1 MYFDHRLWAFTAG
14 LRGRIAAAA
23 AVGLTASLVGV
34 ARLAALGWLLG
45 LAFKGAGLAELALPA
60 GIAVAV
66 MLARGGLE
74 YLRATVAQKT
84 ASAVQM
90 RLRAALFDHLTALG
104 PAFVGGARTGDVTSA
119 LVDGVNQLEVFF
131 GRYVPQLIVAAL
143 APLVLFAGALAL
155 DGPVAGVLLAFAIG
169 ALFLPSA
176 FHRRE
181 HQGSL
186 TQNRAMRAYSAEFLD
201 SIQGL
206 ATLKAFGQSTAQGLR
221 LANKARALSIATM
234 KVLATSTATRGITD
248 FCVAGGSA
256 AALSLGAWR
265 VTQGQMSLEALLI
278 LLMASVEM
286 FRPMRDLRELL
297 HQGMLGQA
305 AASGIRSLLDAQ
317 PTVTPDG
324 APAPETADL
333 APCLAFETVGFA
345 YPGGRGAAHAGLSFT
360 VGAGERVAVVGP
372 SGAGKTSILRLL
384 LRLYD
389 PQSGRITLGG
399 KDLRDL
405 PLETL
410 RRHFAVV
417 SQDTYLFHGTVADN
431 LRLGKPS
438 APDDELRA
446 AAQVANA
453 LDFID
458 RLPQGLDTVIGERG
472 TRLSGGQRQRI
483 AIARALLRDAPIL
496 VLDEALSA
504 VDAENEAVIQQA
516 LDRLMIGRTTLI
528 VAHRLSSV
536 IGADRILVMEA
547 GQINDSGTHAELI
560 GRDGLY
566 RRLMAEQLRDA
577 SAPASEDKLD
587 LEAPT
592 APIESRFVAIPQIQ
606 RTAAGWRRVLVALAG
621 FVAPWKGM
629 LATVCALGV
638 GRISAFIGVGVLG
651 GMIVAGVSRG
661 EPVSS
666 YMIALAVLAP
676 LTGLLHWLESWLA
689 HDMAYRMLA
698 EMRIALYRKLD
709 DLAPAYL
716 LRRRSGDLVA
726 LATQD
731 VETVEYFFAHTVA
744 PAFIAVLVPSVV
756 LIALGSAGGPLALA
770 LLPFLG
776 FAAMN
781 PFLSRN
787 RIDRL
792 GSEAREAAG
801 NLQAI
806 AVDAVQGMAE
816 IVAFQRAD
824 LLRDRFMGRA
834 GEYAD
839 AKLPLQKDLAL
850 QGAVLEAMT
859 GLGGLAVVLAGAWM
873 ASTGALSIGWVPL
886 FALLAMAA
894 FLPVSEIAQAS
905 RQLAE
910 TYGSAQRLDRVHGEP
925 ILVRDGAKPP
935 VADLAAT
942 LTLQHVSFGYPAA
955 PRAALEDVSVTLP
968 AGATVALV
976 GPSGA
981 GKTTIA
987 ALLLRF
993 FDPAT
998 GSISFGGQD
1007 LRDWPLEALRHRMA
1021 LVAQDTYLFNATLR
1035 DNILLARPDALP
1047 AELDAAIER
1056 SALTGFIASLPQGLD
1071 TPVGERGVQLS
1082 GGQRQR
1088 VAIARA
1094 FLKDAPVLILDEAT
1108 SHLDAISEA
1117 QVRSALS
1124 ALMRNRTTL
1133 VIAHR
1138 LSTVRDADL
1147 IVVMDQGRVVESGTH
1162 SELLTRGGLYARLVG
1177 KQLGGLAAAAQ

>member
-1 MYFDHRLWAFTAG
+1 MYFDQRLWAFTTG
-14 LRGRIAAAA
+14 LRGRIAASALI
-23 AVGLTASLVGV
+23 GLLASLIGV
-34 ARLAALGWLLG
+34 LRLVALGWLLG
-45 LAFKGAGLAELALPA
+45 LAFKGAGLAELTIPA
-60 GIAVAV
+60 VVTAVII
-66 MLARGGLE
+66 LARGGLE
-74 YLRATVAQKT
+74 YLRAAVAQKT

-131 GRYVPQLIVAAL
+131 GRYVPQLVVAAF
-143 APLVLFAGALAL
+143 APVILFAGALFLDWAVAL
-155 DGPVAGVLLAFAIG
+155 VLLVFAVG
-169 ALFLPSA
+169 ALVLPSA

-181 HQGSL
+181 HQRSL
-186 TQNRAMRAYSAEFLD
+186 NQNRAMRAYSAEFLD

-206 ATLKAFGQSTAQGLR
+206 ATLKAFGQSGAQGNR
-221 LANKARALSIATM
+221 LADKARALSAATM

-256 AALSLGAWR
+256 AALCLGAWR
-265 VTQGQMSLEALLI
+265 VSQGQMGMEALLI

-305 AASGIRSLLDAQ
+305 AATGVRALLDAI
-317 PTVTPDG
+317 PSVTPDG
-324 APAPETADL
+324 APAPLTAEL
-333 APCLAFETVGFA
+333 SPSLAFEDVGFA
-345 YPGGRGAAHAGLSFT
+345 YPGGRGAAHQGLSFT
-360 VGAGERVAVVGP
+360 VGVGERVAVVGP

-389 PQSGRITLGG
+389 PQSGRVTLGG
-399 KDLRDL
+399 RDLRDL

-431 LRLGKPS
+431 LRLGKPDAS
-438 APDDELRA
+438 AEELRA
-446 AAQVANA
+446 AAGVANA

-458 RLPQGLDTVIGERG
+458 RLPQGMDTVIGERG

-516 LDRLMIGRTTLI
+516 LDRLMVGRTTLI

-547 GQINDSGTHAELI
+547 GRISESGSHSDLI
-560 GRDGLY
+560 ARDGLY

-577 SAPASEDKLD
+577 EAPASEDKFD
-587 LEAPT
+587 VEDPAPT
-592 APIESRFVAIPQIQ
+592 VESSFVAKAQIQ

-638 GRISAFIGVGVLG
+638 GRIASFIGVGVLG
-651 GMIVAGVSRG
+651 GLIVAGVARG
-661 EPVSS
+661 QPVEN
-666 YMIALAVLAP
+666 YMIALAVVAP

-689 HDMAYRMLA
+689 HEMAYRMLA
-698 EMRIALYRKLD
+698 EMRVALYRKLD
-709 DLAPAYL
+709 ELAPAYL

-744 PAFIAVLVPSVV
+744 PAFIAVLTPTVV
-756 LIALGSAGGPLALA
+756 LVALLSAGAPLALA

-776 FAAMN
+776 FAALN
-781 PFLSRN
+781 PFLARK
-787 RIDRL
+787 RIDQL
-792 GSEAREAAG
+792 GGESREAAG

-824 LLRDRFMGRA
+824 LLRERFLSRA
-834 GEYAD
+834 RDYAA

-859 GLGGLAVVLAGAWM
+859 GLGGLAVVLTGTAM
-873 ASTGALSIGWVPL
+873 AATGSLAIGWVPL
-886 FALLAMAA
+886 LSLLAMAA

-910 TYGSAQRLDRVHGEP
+910 TYGSAQRLDQVHGEIAP
-925 ILVRDGAKPP
+925 VIDGQRAIPD
-935 VADLAAT
+935 DLSAT
-942 LTLQHVSFGYPAA
+942 LTLDHVSFGYPGA
-955 PRAALEDVSVTLP
+955 PRAALEDVTVSLP
-968 AGATVALV
+968 PGATVALV

-981 GKTTIA
+981 GKTTVA

-998 GSISFGGQD
+998 GSIAFGGIN
-1007 LRDWPLEALRHRMA
+1007 LREWPLEALRHRMA
-1021 LVAQDTYLFNATLR
+1021 LVAQDTYLFNASLK
-1035 DNILLARPDALP
+1035 DNILLARPGASESDLAQ
-1047 AELDAAIER
+1047 AIER
-1056 SALTGFIASLPQGLD
+1056 SALTGFIASLPEGLQ

-1117 QVRSALS
+1117 QVRGALS
-1124 ALMRNRTTL
+1124 TLMKHRTTL

-1147 IVVMDQGRVVESGTH
+1147 IVAMDKGRVVETGNHES
-1162 SELLTRGGLYARLVG
+1162 LLARGGLYARLVG
-1177 KQLGGLAAAAQ
+1177 KQMGRQAAAAQ